1 MKMKLLIIILSPLL
15 LQGCVNLYPI
25 GGAILGGAGGA
36 AVGGPA
42 GAAIGGGAGATA
54 GAMIAGDKELA
65 KAKEEIKALSTGD
78 VNKLVQM
85 KLEEAKSGG
94 FFDSMLAGVYSFVKL
109 ALIGLILW
117 NVVPI
122 VYTRYVQKKAA
133 NGTPP
138 KVEE

>member
-1 MKMKLLIIILSPLL
+1 MKSLILLLSPLL
-15 LQGCVNLYPI
+15 LTGCVSMYPI

-36 AVGGPA
+36 AVGGIP
-42 GAAIGGGAGATA
+42 GAAVGAGAGATA
-54 GAMIAGDKELA
+54 GALASGNKELK

-85 KLEEAKSGG
+85 RLEEAKSGG
-94 FFDSMLAGVYSFVKL
+94 FFDSMLEGVYSFVKL

-133 NGTPP
+133 NGTPE
-138 KVEE
+138 KIEE